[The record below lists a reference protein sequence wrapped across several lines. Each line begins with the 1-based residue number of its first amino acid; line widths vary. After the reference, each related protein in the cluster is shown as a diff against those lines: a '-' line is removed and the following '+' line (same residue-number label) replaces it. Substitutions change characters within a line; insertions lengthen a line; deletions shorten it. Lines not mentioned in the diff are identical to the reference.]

1 MKISPKAFQVLKALQ
16 KHSEGGIREDVSGNK
31 WKDIYLDNARP
42 DGMSPRSFSGYL
54 SALEAA
60 GLYISYG
67 DDCFG
72 QVRIQEN

>member
-1 MKISPKAFQVLKALQ
+1 MKLSPKALEILKALSA
-16 KHSEGGIREDVSGNK
+16 HTEGDVREDVSGNK
-31 WKDIYLDNARP
+31 WQYVYLDNARP
-42 DGMSPRSFSGYL
+42 DGMSAHSFAGYL

-72 QVRIQEN
+72 QVRIQE